1 MADEGFI
8 ALLPDDA
15 FVQILLF
22 LPTSSRR
29 RFRLVCKRWRDL
41 IDERTPERQV
51 RTKILAFSS
60 QRGSSRA
67 VVFDDHDGRRRH
79 EWTYP
84 WFGASFVRIV
94 GTSNGLL
101 CLHESRQVHGI
112 AVCSTITV
120 TNPITGEATTLP
132 PVPPMPR
139 QYGEQFMGHGKYSFG
154 CHPTTGRY
162 KVVHVP
168 RRRRQAVDAVQV
180 FTLGDGTPWREVP
193 VLTAGASY
201 STSAEAIT
209 VDGSTYWLTAFS
221 DRVMALDLDDEVVT
235 SFQAPPTS
243 ISTRAGWR
251 LTSVHGR
258 LGLAVPEASA
268 VTGLVTRVEVWVLE
282 GGGEHRRWSRR
293 YDIVEARE
301 RCWITAPCLTH
312 GEYVLRRPW
321 RLSYS
326 SGNLWIKER
335 LYRHKAGDLS
345 DGDGKSRQEQP
356 LEGEELVMNQEDIND
371 NLVTLAYVETLEPL
385 PSSIP

>member
-1 MADEGFI
+1 MADEGLI

-41 IDERTPERQV
+41 IDDRTSERQV

-67 VVFDDHDGRRRH
+67 VVEDDHDGRRRH

-101 CLHESRQVHGI
+101 CLHESR
-112 AVCSTITV
+112 T
-120 TNPITGEATTLP
+120 E
-132 PVPPMPR
+132 
-139 QYGEQFMGHGKYSFG
+139 GEQFMGHGKYSFG
-154 CHPTTGRY
+154 YHPTTGRY

-201 STSAEAIT
+201 STSSDAIT
-209 VDGSTYWLTAFS
+209 VDGLTYWLTAFS
-221 DRVMALDLDDEVVT
+221 DGVMALDLDDEVVT
-235 SFQAPPTS
+235 SFQAPATS
-243 ISTRAGWR
+243 ISTRAGAPHFQRRGLHIFRGGRSDDR
-251 LTSVHGR
+251 LCCGPK
-258 LGLAVPEASA
+258 GASA
-268 VTGLVTRVEVWVLE
+268 VTGSVTRVEVWVLE

-312 GEYVLRRPW
+312 GEYVLRKPW
-321 RLSYS
+321 RFNYS
-326 SGNLWIKER
+326 PGNSWIKER
-335 LYRHKAGDLS
+335 LYRHKVGDLS